1 LGNRPRNGKNIVL
14 LCGALLI
21 AGGLVFALYPS
32 EYQNNITVLKN
43 TCADLTKN
51 NSEERVYEPIVGQYL
66 VSKSRTHHVSPG
78 PNNLNL
84 SMVFIER
91 SGKEIDVHYSLAM
104 EKSEYIFDKLFSV
117 VGEANIK
124 QKIDTNEEYGI
135 CIYRNS
141 YNVNIGELETFMK
154 LGEE

>member
-1 LGNRPRNGKNIVL
+1 M
-14 LCGALLI
+14 
-21 AGGLVFALYPS
+21 AGGLVFTLYPS
-32 EYQNNITVLKN
+32 EYQNNITVLKD
-43 TCADLTKN
+43 TCANLTKN
-51 NSEERVYEPIVGQYL
+51 NSEERVYKPIFGQYS

-91 SGKEIDVHYSLAM
+91 TGKEIDVHYSFTM

-117 VGEANIK
+117 IGEANIK
-124 QKIDTNEEYGI
+124 QQTDTNEEYGI

-141 YNVNIGELETFMK
+141 YNVFIGELETFMK
-154 LGEE
+154 LGED